1 MEKPPAWP
9 KWLGGIGLSL
19 GILGASFY
27 GYQTATA
34 EKAVALDLSERAP
47 MATRANAG
55 EVLSW
60 VGKMAM
66 VNGALCVV
74 SILLCIGSVLL
85 LLRRRGSGPT
95 LKTWAFLK
103 IAISA
108 WFLYFNAGYDNA
120 LLNLVFAGPNAMAGD
135 GAEVASSSARVETIV
150 VLGVRALWLMAL
162 PAFVLFWFS
171 KRTVSLRVRDW
182 R

>member
-66 VNGALCVV
+66 VKRCPLCCFYSALHRERPAIAAATRLRAHAQDVGV
-74 SILLCIGSVLL
+74 S
-85 LLRRRGSGPT
+85 
-95 LKTWAFLK
+95 
-103 IAISA
+103 
-108 WFLYFNAGYDNA
+108 
-120 LLNLVFAGPNAMAGD
+120 
-135 GAEVASSSARVETIV
+135 
-150 VLGVRALWLMAL
+150 
-162 PAFVLFWFS
+162 
-171 KRTVSLRVRDW
+171 
-182 R
+182 